1 MKIKTKISP
10 FVASCIGVWIAWMLI
25 TYTERIYY
33 AENPA
38 DVALLWAKI
47 RSIQALNGLWASLL
61 LFMVY
66 QRILKKA
73 SELRFTAKAACVIA
87 LTYLWSLGLVL
98 INMTIYRYFFDK
110 PPLMLDWERYLI
122 IAFSK
127 FFIILGLSIL
137 FFLIYHWKEL
147 QNQREKTLTA
157 IAIANEA
164 QLQML
169 RYQLNPH
176 FLFNAL
182 NSIRTLVYENA
193 QKADRMI
200 TDLAEFLRSTLT
212 EENSHKATFSEEIDI
227 IGRYLEIQ
235 KIRFEDKLKT
245 NVSIQ
250 KEALEVKIPCFLV
263 HPLVENAV
271 KYGLATSPP
280 PLELEIAGHYQDG
293 TLRIKVSNTGRLSHP
308 NTCPGNGTGLKNV
321 QQRLNHFYP
330 DRSSLN
336 ISEASG
342 WVTAEIRIRMEE
354 IDARLNYRKS
364 HQGSDC
370 R

>member
-1 MKIKTKISP
+1 
-10 FVASCIGVWIAWMLI
+10 MLI

-33 AENPA
+33 AKNPGE
-38 DVALLWAKI
+38 VVLVWAKI
-47 RSIQALNGLWASLL
+47 RSLQAFNGFWASLL
-61 LFMVY
+61 LLGVY
-66 QRILKKA
+66 RRIAKKA
-73 SELRFTAKAACVIA
+73 NEFSFAAKAACVIA
-87 LTYLWSLGLVL
+87 LTYAWSLGLVL
-98 INMTIYRYFFDK
+98 INMTIYRYYFNK
-110 PPLMLDWERYLI
+110 APLILEWNSYLV

-147 QNQREKTLTA
+147 QNQKEKTLTA

-212 EENSHKATFSEEIDI
+212 EENSHKATLAEEIDI

-235 KIRFEDKLKT
+235 QIRFEDKLKT

-250 KEALEVKIPCFLV
+250 QKALEVKIPCFLV

-271 KYGLATSPP
+271 KYGLASSPP
-280 PLELEIAGHYQDG
+280 PLRLVIEGYFKDG
-293 TLRIKVSNTGRLSHP
+293 RLRIKVANTGRLSHT

-321 QQRLNHFYP
+321 RQRLNHFYP
-330 DRSSLN
+330 DRSTLRLT
-336 ISEASG
+336 EDDG
-342 WVTAEIRIRMEE
+342 WVTAEIIIRMEE
-354 IDARLNYRKS
+354 IDALPN
-364 HQGSDC
+364 
-370 R
+370 